1 MSPLQPL
8 CRWTSAWANRRKR
21 HRKSAH
27 HATKPG
33 PSDFSDAATAGNPTA
48 ARAVVPQTRPGIRR
62 ILSWLATRT
71 PRPTDGPCGGGG
83 VATDAAPPAL
93 HRGTDSRMRNPAT
106 PRPTRAWLHR
116 RNPSAER
123 RRGPAFTL
131 PHTGLPRQAG
141 FCALRHGMARRCW
154 TADPIELQYS
164 CWPELGYWH
173 RNPSVF
179 ALLMQH
185 IKQAGV
191 RLPSLCKN
199 KPERM
204 CWRQ

>member
-1 MSPLQPL
+1 MPVRTSAWSSTRNTRIVIVSPLQPL

-21 HRKSAH
+21 HRKPAH

-33 PSDFSDAATAGNPTA
+33 PSDFSDAATGGNPTPT
-48 ARAVVPQTRPGIRR
+48 RAVVPQTRPGIRR

-71 PRPTDGPCGGGG
+71 PRPTDGPCGCGG

-116 RNPSAER
+116 RNPSAVR
-123 RRGPAFTL
+123 RRGPAFNL

-141 FCALRHGMARRCW
+141 FCALRHGWRAVAAREILSNSSIHVGLNW
-154 TADPIELQYS
+154 AT
-164 CWPELGYWH
+164 GTGT
-173 RNPSVF
+173 
-179 ALLMQH
+179 
-185 IKQAGV
+185 QAFS
-191 RLPSLCKN
+191 PF
-199 KPERM
+199 
-204 CWRQ
+204 